1 MRDERLE
8 MAMGSAFTRRQA
20 LRLGFGLGAAAALS
34 GTAHPRS
41 VRAQATPVSGTPI
54 AGEEVVKIVGDV
66 VDFTLEPEGR
76 WTAPVGSV
84 VLKLHPGFFEGQD
97 AWFIR
102 TDASDADF
110 AVAEG
115 LVWVPLLS
123 RALQAEGSF
132 ASIYLFDQ
140 GAEGQRVVISTVPG
154 RPEFTSAFRVHRVAF
169 SGAPALLNAEAAIR
183 EAEQAGSVTVEQ
195 TDIVVNYPLVL
206 WPGGGLPVDEEM
218 MAPLGTGP
226 LIEEPD
232 TTNGT
237 VTFKLHQ
244 CYPGSRYIATDT
256 SSAPMAPMMG
266 IVPSEPTQML
276 AEVGA
281 TAPIYVFGNGLA
293 GTGAMGFQPAVFNVT
308 AGDPIWSPFWDHK
321 TVVWKDGVEPALLQ
335 SEAEIT
341 ARLEAGE
348 VDVFN
353 GVPASHPNGFVVN
366 CPSPIL
372 APNTYDPALFAAAEG
387 TPAP

>member
-1 MRDERLE
+1 MHDQRLGLPPERT
-8 MAMGSAFTRRQA
+8 FTRRTA
-20 LRLGFGLGAAAALS
+20 LRLGLGLGAATLGGAVQL
-34 GTAHPRS
+34 RS
-41 VRAQATPVSGTPI
+41 VRAQSTPASGTPV
-54 AGEEVVKIVGDV
+54 AGEEVVAIVGDV

-76 WTAPVGSV
+76 WSAPVGSV
-84 VLKLHPGFFEGQD
+84 TLRLHLGFFEGED

-110 AVAEG
+110 AKTEG

-123 RALQAEGSF
+123 RALLAEGRF
-132 ASIYLFDQ
+132 ANIYLFDQ
-140 GAEGQRVVISTVPG
+140 GAEGQRPVVSTVPG

-169 SGAPALLNAEAAIR
+169 SGAPALLNAETVVR

-218 MAPLGTGP
+218 TAPLGTGP

-232 TTNGT
+232 TENGT

-256 SSAPMAPMMG
+256 SAAPMAPMMG
-266 IVPSEPTQML
+266 IVPSEPTQRL
-276 AEVGA
+276 IEVGA
-281 TAPIYVFGNGLA
+281 TAPIYVFGNGLP
-293 GTGAMGFQPAVFNVT
+293 GSGAMGFQPAVFNAS

-321 TVVWKDGVEPALLQ
+321 TVVWKDGIAPALLT
-335 SEAEIT
+335 SEAEIM
-341 ARLEAGE
+341 ARADAGE
-348 VDVFN
+348 VEVFN
-353 GVPASHPNGFVVN
+353 GTPDSHPNGFVVN

-372 APNTYDPALFAAAEG
+372 APNTFNPALFAVAEG